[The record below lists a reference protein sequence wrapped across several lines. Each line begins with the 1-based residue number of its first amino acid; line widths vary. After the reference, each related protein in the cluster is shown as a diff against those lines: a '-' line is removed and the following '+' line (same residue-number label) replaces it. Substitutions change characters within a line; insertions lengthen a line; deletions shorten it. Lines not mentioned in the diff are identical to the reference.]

1 MLINLILS
9 RENFFF
15 QTNCQTFKIFSF
27 MDSCNFNTLF
37 IKSLKHNINAPFPSY
52 KLSWIQNDG
61 DLVVSQR
68 VKDKLFIGYYAKNN
82 LSHIVPLEAYGV
94 LLK

>member
-1 MLINLILS
+1 
-9 RENFFF
+9 
-15 QTNCQTFKIFSF
+15 